1 MDKIILMLLD
11 NAFISDNRV
20 EREILTLVGSG
31 YKVELIC
38 WDRDKK
44 FDKTE
49 TKYDVKLRIT
59 RIGPF
64 AKRGKGV
71 LYLLFKYLLLNIG
84 LIRIGIRK
92 EFDVIH
98 SHNVGTILAG
108 RIIKFIKKKPLI
120 YDAHEV
126 LGLLNQR
133 LFTGADKIIHNA
145 ERILAKT
152 ANVVVVPTPGMI
164 SLFKK
169 RGYVNELLCL
179 ENFPSKSDFT
189 NQKRYINRQNGII
202 VGRIGTINKVIN
214 TELMTKAI
222 KRLREQDY
230 DLRLIFAGPIASN
243 YDREFLNIISDNSD
257 FVEYW
262 GVIDSKGVPNVYK
275 KIDISFNI
283 PGAIED
289 YLYGYPSKLF
299 EAMATGIPTV
309 HSNIGESKSIIDK
322 ARCGLIIKDY
332 SCESIINAFKS
343 LLNDKEMIA
352 IMGMNGYQAFLQEFN
367 WGKVSKKLLDKYY
380 VLLQNESRR

>member
-1 MDKIILMLLD
+1 MLLD